1 MDGLT
6 RPCYAGSAYEVGT
19 TEMGSRAACFALTV
33 LAAWVCTNAVAS
45 AEELVRF
52 ESTPFRVSEIQQRLA
67 RERGETPRAAPD
79 TIEGYLSKPEGD
91 GPFAAIV
98 YLHGCAGLSENVRK
112 NMARLMT
119 GWGYVSLA
127 VDSFAPR
134 GIQDQ
139 CTHLAPTRLGDA
151 LAALSYL
158 SRLPLVDPQRIAVVG
173 SSQGAIVALKLAST
187 YEDIFDAPRDL
198 RFIAAVAYYPMC
210 GAMTE
215 DLVLPALILI
225 GELDDWTPARDCE
238 LWTKWQVNK
247 GAPGKLVVY
256 PGAYHA
262 FDVSALADGRERF
275 GHWLKYD
282 AAAAAG
288 SVQEMQSFLASQFFR
303 ERR

>member
-1 MDGLT
+1 MS
-6 RPCYAGSAYEVGT
+6 RQAGV
-19 TEMGSRAACFALTV
+19 CFALAV
-33 LAAWVCTNAVAS
+33 LAGCVCTNAVVL

-67 RERGETPRAAPD
+67 RERGENLRAAAD
-79 TIEGYLSKPEGD
+79 TVEGYLSKPEGN

-98 YLHGCAGLSENVRK
+98 YLHGCAGLSENVRR
-112 NMARLMT
+112 NIARLMT

-134 GIQDQ
+134 GIKDQ
-139 CTHLAPTRLGDA
+139 CTHLAPGRLGDA

-158 SRLPLVDPQRIAVVG
+158 SHLPFVDAQRIAVVG

-187 YEDIFDAPRDL
+187 YEDIFDAPRDP

-215 DLVLPALILI
+215 DLVRPALIMI
-225 GELDDWTPARDCE
+225 GELDDWTPARDCDF
-238 LWTKWQVNK
+238 WTKWQAK
-247 GAPGKLVVY
+247 RGAPVRLVVY

-262 FDVSALADGRERF
+262 FDISALADGKESF
-275 GHWLKYD
+275 GHWVKYD
-282 AAAAAG
+282 ASATAG
-288 SVQEMQSFLASQFFR
+288 SLQEMQSFLASQLSR
-303 ERR
+303 ERPIESK